1 MKFGP
6 YNLLTD
12 QIKFHDLYLDVT
24 AEISQLWGVNG
35 SGKSTVLSMV
45 VEQLIRQKISFVYI
59 DQDYRKSWL
68 WWKNVSQNLELRW
81 KLAGNK
87 TKFVDSGLYETEKL
101 WLEPLLSKPNKP
113 LNFAMENE
121 FKTVNL
127 SGGQL
132 QRVML
137 LRELMSDPE
146 YVILDEAFSALDKKV
161 ALEILEW
168 LLVRQKQSG
177 FRIISVSHDPEIV
190 TKMGGEI
197 FHFVK
202 DTNVELSVTLT
213 NIKQLLDF

>member
-1 MKFGP
+1 MRFGP
-6 YNLLTD
+6 YNLLAD
-12 QIKFHDLYLDVT
+12 QLKFQDLYLDIT
-24 AEISQLWGVNG
+24 ADVSQLWGANG
-35 SGKSTVLSMV
+35 AGKSTVLIMI
-45 VEQLIRQKISFVYI
+45 VEQLIKQKTSFAYI

-87 TKFVDSGLYETEKL
+87 TRFIHSDLYESEKY
-101 WLEPLLSKPNKP
+101 WLESLLSKSNIA
-113 LNFAMENE
+113 LNFATENE

-137 LRELMSDPE
+137 LRELMSDPK

-190 TKMGGEI
+190 RKMGGEI
-197 FHFVK
+197 FYLVK
-202 DTNVELSVTLT
+202 DVNGQLSLNPA
-213 NIKQLLDF
+213 NINQLLSS